1 MILAAEKSE
10 HVEAE
15 KDWMIV
21 RKLRAIKK
29 SAKEMCSIASN
40 FGESVTVILCYSIQ
54 KLKCR
59 TSTQKTFVWTRI
71 SKASNLK
78 ISKKLSQHY
87 KKILQ
92 NLQRSVWPLEKM
104 KCQPRILLLPLH
116 HLQEVDM
123 TIGPPCNLAEFTKVT
138 RIFRTWFHIWV
149 FSKNRGTP
157 KWMVYDGK
165 PY

>member
-1 MILAAEKSE
+1 MGSCFSSFFVEHMKLKNGRSSMILAAEKSE

-59 TSTQKTFVWTRI
+59 TSTQKTFV
-71 SKASNLK
+71 
-78 ISKKLSQHY
+78 
-87 KKILQ
+87 
-92 NLQRSVWPLEKM
+92 
-104 KCQPRILLLPLH
+104 
-116 HLQEVDM
+116 
-123 TIGPPCNLAEFTKVT
+123 
-138 RIFRTWFHIWV
+138 
-149 FSKNRGTP
+149 
-157 KWMVYDGK
+157 
-165 PY
+165 

>member
-1 MILAAEKSE
+1 MGSFCSSFFVEHMKLKNGRSSMILAEKSE

-15 KDWMIV
+15 KDWMV
-21 RKLRAIKK
+21 RKLQAIKK

-59 TSTQKTFVWTRI
+59 TSTLNIFFGTRI

-87 KKILQ
+87 KK
-92 NLQRSVWPLEKM
+92 S
-104 KCQPRILLLPLH
+104 
-116 HLQEVDM
+116 
-123 TIGPPCNLAEFTKVT
+123 
-138 RIFRTWFHIWV
+138 FRTYKGRFDPW
-149 FSKNRGTP
+149 K
-157 KWMVYDGK
+157 K
-165 PY
+165 